1 MQHSALVGARA
12 EVVEDYV
19 GLADDVGP
27 VDAVQQGVAKEADVS
42 EAIDVEWAGFALA
55 EELVDFALID
65 FALIEVALI
74 EAALG
79 AVALGELALVEF
91 ALWVAEGVQ

>member
-1 MQHSALVGARA
+1 MGARA
-12 EVVEDYV
+12 EVVEDFV

-42 EAIDVEWAGFALA
+42 EAIDVEWAGFASA

-65 FALIEVALI
+65 FALIEVALIEVALI

>member
-42 EAIDVEWAGFALA
+42 EAIDV
-55 EELVDFALID
+55 
-65 FALIEVALI
+65 
-74 EAALG
+74 
-79 AVALGELALVEF
+79 
-91 ALWVAEGVQ
+91 